1 MRCIYKNREKVL
13 NINYFNEIEIFIKKN
28 EVSKKIRILE
38 ENQTILENY
47 WNIGRL
53 LVEAQGGKERAR
65 YGNGLIKEWSI
76 KFTEKYGISYSNRNL
91 MLYRQFYN
99 TFPIVNA
106 VRSQLTWTHIK
117 TILPIKEI
125 NKRNYYVNLCIER
138 NLSSRDLQQEIKNN
152 SYERLIKKPDK
163 IEIIV
168 PQKPIYFLEQM
179 KNPILIELDRNK
191 TIQSEHDL
199 EITILAKLRI
209 FFSQLG
215 EGFALI
221 DNQYKINYN
230 NKNYYIDIL
239 LFNYKLNCFFVVELK
254 LGELRKE
261 DKSQIEFY
269 MQLMDNQIKEPF
281 HNKTIGIIIS
291 KEQDKLIANFVK
303 NDSIIPLTYEIKKK
317 I

>member
-1 MRCIYKNREKVL
+1 M
-13 NINYFNEIEIFIKKN
+13 
-28 EVSKKIRILE
+28 RILE
-38 ENQTILENY
+38 ENQSTLENY

-53 LVEAQGGKERAR
+53 LIKAQGGKERAR
-65 YGNGLIKEWSI
+65 YGNGLIKEWS
-76 KFTEKYGISYSNRNL
+76 KKYTEKYGNGYDATNL
-91 MLYRQFYN
+91 RKFRQFYLL
-99 TFPIVNA
+99 FPKCATVSRISW
-106 VRSQLTWTHIK
+106 SQVVLL
-117 TILPIKEI
+117 LPIAEE
-125 NKRNYYVNLCIER
+125 NKRNYYINLCITK
-138 NLSSRDLQQEIKNN
+138 NLSVRELAKEIKNN
-152 SYERLIKKPDK
+152 SYERLIEKPDK

-168 PQKPIYFLEQM
+168 PQKPMYFLEQM

-199 EITILAKLRI
+199 EITILAKLQI

-215 EGFALI
+215 EGFTLV

-254 LGELRKE
+254 LRELRKE